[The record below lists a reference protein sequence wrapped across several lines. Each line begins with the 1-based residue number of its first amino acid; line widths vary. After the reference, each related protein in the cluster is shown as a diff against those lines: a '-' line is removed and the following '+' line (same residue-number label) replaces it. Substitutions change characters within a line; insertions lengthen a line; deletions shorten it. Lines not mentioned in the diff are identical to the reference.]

1 MAEVN
6 PLEQFLTAFSTSL
19 AEDTFV
25 RLVLSGPRAGG
36 ERPERVLGR
45 LVEIRK
51 LPHLSLT
58 LRFPTK
64 DVTRNLTAAE
74 AAAWLRAQ
82 LGAEFQSALLC
93 TIKRDWQLAVPEAG
107 LVRLVT
113 HRPSIREVPSR
124 GHDVP
129 KRDVLDL
136 AAREWLVELGVTDAR
151 GKVRPAMTDKFRQIN
166 HYLEILSHL
175 AADCGWRGDA
185 KAGAS
190 GGAISASG
198 ANESAAGVSAKRE
211 LVFADMGCGKGY
223 LTFGAWHLF
232 NRQLRIPTRVLGV
245 EARPELVTAANALAR
260 RTAAGTLEF
269 AAGEIATAPLPPS
282 VDALIA
288 LHACNTA
295 TDDAIRRG
303 VALGAK
309 LILVSPCCHKEVRPQ
324 LTHPAVLAGVLRHG
338 AMEERVAEWVT
349 DGLRALYLEAAGYE
363 TKIAEFVA
371 TEHTARNLLISAVRI
386 DATANSGANASATAS
401 ANAAP
406 SARAQLARKQIVELK
421 NFFGI
426 QHHAL
431 DALLT
436 TTPENRDA
444 SAI

>member
-6 PLEQFLTAFSTSL
+6 PLEQFLTAFSNSL

-74 AAAWLRAQ
+74 AAVWLRAQ

-113 HRPSIREVPSR
+113 HRPSIREVPAR

-185 KAGAS
+185 NG
-190 GGAISASG
+190 
-198 ANESAAGVSAKRE
+198 SAAGIAAKRE

-245 EARPELVTAANALAR
+245 EARPELVTAANDLAR
-260 RTAAGTLEF
+260 RVAAGTLEF
-269 AAGEIATAPLPPS
+269 AAGDIATAPLPQS

-338 AMEERVAEWVT
+338 AMAERVAEWVT
-349 DGLRALYLEAAGYE
+349 DGLRALFLEAAGYE

-371 TEHTARNLLISAVRI
+371 TEHTARNLLISAVRL
-386 DATANSGANASATAS
+386 DAAAGANGSAT
-401 ANAAP
+401 P
-406 SARAQLARKQIVELK
+406 SARTELARKQIAELK

-426 QHHAL
+426 QSHAL
-431 DALLT
+431 DSLLVA
-436 TTPENRDA
+436 TPETGA
-444 SAI
+444 AAAV

>member
-45 LVEIRK
+45 LVAIRK

-74 AAAWLRAQ
+74 AAVWLRAQ

-113 HRPSIREVPSR
+113 HRPSIREVPAR

-151 GKVRPAMTDKFRQIN
+151 GKVRPALTDKFRQIN

-185 KAGAS
+185 NG
-190 GGAISASG
+190 
-198 ANESAAGVSAKRE
+198 SAAGIAAKRE

-245 EARPELVTAANALAR
+245 EARPELVTAANDLAR
-260 RTAAGTLEF
+260 RVAAGTLEF
-269 AAGEIATAPLPPS
+269 AAGDIATAPLPQS

-338 AMEERVAEWVT
+338 AMAERVAEWVT
-349 DGLRALYLEAAGYE
+349 DGLRALFLEAAGYE

-371 TEHTARNLLISAVRI
+371 TEHTARNLLISAVRL
-386 DATANSGANASATAS
+386 DAAAGAPASATA
-401 ANAAP
+401 APNA
-406 SARAQLARKQIVELK
+406 RTELARKQIVELK

-426 QHHAL
+426 QSHAL
-431 DALLT
+431 DSLLVA
-436 TTPENRDA
+436 TPETGA
-444 SAI
+444 SSPN